1 MESVGACQS
10 QTALLRSTLKVSEG
24 LRTPSF
30 STLLSY
36 TFVVQVILND
46 YSVEEN
52 RCFLKTKSPI
62 GINKEP

>member
-1 MESVGACQS
+1 MESVRVCQS
-10 QTALLRSTLKVSEG
+10 QPALLRSAFKVSEG
-24 LRTPSF
+24 LRIPSF

-36 TFVVQVILND
+36 TFVVQLVSND

-52 RCFLKTKSPI
+52 RCLLKTKSRI